1 MRCRGRR
8 RFLIVVVGASSLV
21 AGAAVAQL
29 SSIPDAEVEE
39 CLNDGEIGRKVGK
52 IYGVTRPLHLEIEC
66 SIDVD
71 SAVFKSID
79 DHRRGLPAK
88 VGGFNEMNFSD
99 SYKYER
105 AAYLLDRELGL
116 NMVPAAVIREVKG
129 TEGVLVSWIPNTTH
143 ESHMTKTPT
152 GPQLAE
158 LARRKSFM
166 RLFDALILNV
176 DRRQENWLI
185 DEDTWELYMID
196 HSRAFRIRE
205 KLPEEFISQRARLTQ
220 PIYNRLEV
228 LDEARLTE
236 LMGDLISGLQIRALL
251 VRRDLI
257 LDKIEADCQEWGCE
271 AVFLDW
277 QDGQRAVDTAASD
290 PE

>member
-8 RFLIVVVGASSLV
+8 QFLVVAVGACSLV
-21 AGAAVAQL
+21 AGVAFAQI
-29 SSIPDAEVEE
+29 SSLNDAEVEN
-39 CLNDGEIGRKVGK
+39 CLNQGKIGKKAGK

-71 SAVFKSID
+71 SVVFKSID
-79 DHRRGLPAK
+79 DHRRGLPPK

-105 AAYLLDRELGL
+105 AAYLLDRELDL
-116 NMVPAAVIREVKG
+116 NMVPVAVIREVKG

-158 LARRKSFM
+158 LARRKAFM

-185 DEDTWELYMID
+185 DKDTWELYMID

-220 PIYNRLEV
+220 TIYKQLEG

-257 LDKIEADCQEWGCE
+257 LEKIEADCEEWGCE

-277 QDGQRAVDTAASD
+277 QDGQRAVVMTASD
-290 PE
+290 PD